1 MKTIAFVGMGRA
13 GKDTACAYLA
23 QITTLRNAGTTSKYL
38 CQYMADKLG
47 LPYDEAYARRHESD
61 EMRLKWYHGGNE
73 LREKGPTTLVRMALE
88 HGEITG
94 GMRDGVE
101 VRAARDEGVVD
112 LIVWVE
118 NPRVPKDPTV
128 MFGPEDCD
136 LTVLNTG
143 TLYEFHR
150 RLYRFAA
157 FAGLPMRLPTGPHYA
172 WMEMGESVLDE
183 ARISREA

>member
-1 MKTIAFVGMGRA
+1 MTRKTIAFVGMGRA
-13 GKDTACAYLA
+13 GKDTACDYLA

-38 CQYMADKLG
+38 CRYMAEKLG
-47 LPYDEAYARRHESD
+47 LSVEDAYARRHESD

-88 HGEITG
+88 HGDITG
-94 GMRDGVE
+94 GLRDGAE
-101 VRAARDEGVVD
+101 LRAARDEGVLD

-118 NPRVPKDPTV
+118 NPRVPRDPTV

-143 TLYEFHR
+143 TLEEFHA
-150 RLYRFAA
+150 RLRRFAA
-157 FAGLPMRLPTGPHYA
+157 FAGLPMRDPQ
-172 WMEMGESVLDE
+172 
-183 ARISREA
+183 